1 MTELNGDKL
10 LLEIYGEVKTVKSDV
25 KHMTDGLTDYRVENE
40 KQHEAMW
47 TKYDKISDRVSSH
60 GKAIN
65 KIYGGIG
72 VIAAIATGIFAW
84 MKHKLGG

>member
-65 KIYGGIG
+65 KIYGGIALAGACIGG
-72 VIAAIATGIFAW
+72 VW
-84 MKHKLGG
+84 VWLRHKMGG